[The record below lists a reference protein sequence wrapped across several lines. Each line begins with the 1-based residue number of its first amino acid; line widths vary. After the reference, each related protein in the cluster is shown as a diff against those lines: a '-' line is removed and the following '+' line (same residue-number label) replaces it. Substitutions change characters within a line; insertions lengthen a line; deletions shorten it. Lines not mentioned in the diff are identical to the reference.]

1 MEVIVRKAFRMRA
14 PDGKEKV
21 LCPGE
26 RVHVENSETVQKMF
40 DGGYIELPMTEGQR
54 RSLEMCMDATM
65 FQTMK
70 EIQAGGKWRMPPE
83 VKQIEQEIHETYE
96 AVLKGLKKL
105 SDYRAQI
112 ERWQKAGTVH

>member
-1 MEVIVRKAFRMRA
+1 MEVIVKKAFRMRA

-65 FQTMK
+65 FMTMK
-70 EIQAGGKWRMPPE
+70 DIQAGSYWKMTPE
-83 VKQIEQEIHETYE
+83 VEQIEKEVHETYQ

-112 ERWQKAGTVH
+112 ERWHKAGTVH